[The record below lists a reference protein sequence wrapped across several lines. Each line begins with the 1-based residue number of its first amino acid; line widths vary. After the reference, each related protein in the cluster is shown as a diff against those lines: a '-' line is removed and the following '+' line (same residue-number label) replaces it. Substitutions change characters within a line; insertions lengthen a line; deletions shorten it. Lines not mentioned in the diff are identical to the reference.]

1 MKHILLLED
10 DESLGRGIAM
20 ALESSELTVRRCTS
34 LAQAEELLETGRFDL
49 LILDIN
55 LPDGSGLDLLRKR
68 RESGDITPI
77 ILLTA
82 KDLELDEVTGLEA
95 GADDYITKPFGTAE
109 LLARVRAALRVS
121 RHRLEAAA
129 SSGTFAVD
137 DLLIDYDRRQV
148 TVGESWCI

>member
-20 ALESSELTVRRCTS
+20 ALESSELAVSRCIC
-34 LAQAEELLETGRFDL
+34 LAQAEELLETERFDL

-68 RESGDITPI
+68 RESGDTTPI

-95 GADDYITKPFGTAE
+95 GQMTTLPSHSPWRCFGPEWLPSCAG
-109 LLARVRAALRVS
+109 S
-121 RHRLEAAA
+121 RKKLPE
-129 SSGTFAVD
+129 
-137 DLLIDYDRRQV
+137 
-148 TVGESWCI
+148 C